1 MNAQPAR
8 SYLGIGEVL
17 AQLRADFPDI
27 SVSKIRFL
35 ESEGLIEP
43 ARSPSGYRRFGAADV
58 ERLRYILTAQRD
70 QYLPLRVI
78 RERLR
83 PVGLPAQPG
92 GGTGAGAPAGQ
103 QPERRTAMLTRR
115 ELAEAAGIDD
125 SQVGELEAFGL
136 IQRAG
141 RQYGPDALQVART
154 VAALAGYGVQ
164 ARHLRAVRAAVERE
178 TTLIEQV
185 VAPTLRQRNSEAR
198 KQAGQTAREI
208 AALSLRLHRALLEA
222 ALAEAGFAGDG
233 LPEAMAGP
241 GWPDPAAGLPDSR
254 PPAWPTPL
262 TAQPAHRGRTVRLAG
277 PAPSSGSGYARRPNP
292 GSLATGPRRQG
303 AGRCA
308 QIAGVR

>member
-17 AQLRADFPDI
+17 AQLRADFPDV

-43 ARSPSGYRRFGAADV
+43 ARSPSGYRRFGTADV

-78 RERLR
+78 KERL
-83 PVGLPAQPG
+83 VPADRAAQAG
-92 GGTGAGAPAGQ
+92 RAAGAGSRAQQ
-103 QPERRTAMLTRR
+103 QPDSRPAMLSRR

-125 SQVGELEAFGL
+125 SQLAELEAFGL
-136 IQRAG
+136 VRRVG

-164 ARHLRAVRAAVERE
+164 ARHLRAVRAAAERE
-178 TTLIEQV
+178 TSLIEQV
-185 VAPTLRQRNSEAR
+185 VAPTLRQRNPGAR
-198 KQAGQTAREI
+198 QQAGQTAREI
-208 AALSLRLHRALLEA
+208 AALSLRLHRALLET

-233 LPEAMAGP
+233 LPETLP
-241 GWPDPAAGLPDSR
+241 GADW
-254 PPAWPTPL
+254 PPASADRSGFGT
-262 TAQPAHRGRTVRLAG
+262 AG
-277 PAPSSGSGYARRPNP
+277 PAFPQDH
-292 GSLATGPRRQG
+292 TGG
-303 AGRCA
+303 APCEDREFGGA
-308 QIAGVR
+308 SA